1 MSNVQPLAAEPRER
15 AGKGSARAAR
25 REGRVPAVIY
35 GEKKPP
41 TLITVGRN
49 ELVRL
54 ISKGTFMTNL
64 FEIEVAIDSLATQ
77 THLAS
82 LCTHFRFSY
91 GDGISFI

>member
-25 REGRVPAVIY
+25 RQGRVPAVIY
-35 GEKKPP
+35 GEKRPP

-54 ISKGTFMTNL
+54 INRGTFMTNL
-64 FEIEVAIDSLATQ
+64 FEIEV
-77 THLAS
+77 
-82 LCTHFRFSY
+82 
-91 GDGISFI
+91 DGKKEQVLPRDLQGCPVGFIQRRAAF